1 MFLDDVGIRT
11 RIEKGRK
18 QESVSLGTTNGMH
31 VSTIIEDCGV
41 G

>member
-1 MFLDDVGIRT
+1 MFLDDVGRRT
-11 RIEKGRK
+11 RIAKGRK

-31 VSTIIEDCGV
+31 VNQIIEDCEV